1 MSQKTIRFESKI
13 NDEDKWRLIEK
24 AAILQKTPNKDIAGK
39 LDNNKLLNK
48 IEANTTTTNLTYD
61 GREEEASEDSEQDYI
76 LEGILFSITS
86 VCLFIVMDFLVHR
99 QLDEEYTT
107 EMIIQKILRIFPAI
121 LVMVY
126 FSNRKKGNQMVQA
139 IMFLAATI
147 CGCYFL
153 KTTLVAKSPTLGIMR
168 RAPGVITALV
178 YCIVQLNLINSII
191 S

>member
-99 QLDEEYTT
+99 QLDEE
-107 EMIIQKILRIFPAI
+107 
-121 LVMVY
+121 
-126 FSNRKKGNQMVQA
+126 KKGNQMVQA

-191 S
+191 SLVICALYFLFENTKLRF